1 MSKFENIELYDVWF
15 VEVLEL
21 LPEPRKASIAAQKYT
36 LRWVDYWQNKLTPK
50 QAIDQDKFDDKF

>member
-1 MSKFENIELYDVWF
+1 MSKFENIELYNAWF

-21 LPEPRKASIAAQKYT
+21 LPESRRASIAAQQNT
-36 LRWVDYWQNKLTPK
+36 LRWMDYWQKKLTPK